1 MKRIKTR
8 WIVFAG
14 WLLPTIAMGLW
25 LGLTSNVVVGEA
37 DAGAFLSAE
46 SRPGGFFAPS
56 VMTVHTTRGTLAV
69 ADFISA
75 QRGTPLVVIDST
87 RDGLQVCS
95 DTNRTLC
102 SDLTGL
108 YAGELEPV
116 RHAPVWLT
124 FERRQWLEI
133 ALIYW
138 AVLGLGVFV
147 LALMICADDSDPR
160 DADAASNEPPGREP
174 RP

>member
-25 LGLTSNVVVGEA
+25 LGLSSNVVLGEA
-37 DAGAFLSAE
+37 DAGVFLSAE
-46 SRPGGFFAPS
+46 SRPGGYFAPS

-69 ADFISA
+69 SDYISA
-75 QRGTPLVVIDST
+75 QRGTPLVVVDST
-87 RDGLQVCS
+87 QAGLQVCS
-95 DTNRTLC
+95 KTDRAVC

-108 YAGELEPV
+108 YAGELAPV
-116 RHAPVWLT
+116 PHASVWLT

-133 ALIYW
+133 LLLYW
-138 AVLGLGVFV
+138 AVLGLGV
-147 LALMICADDSDPR
+147 LALGLMICTDDGDPC
-160 DADAASNEPPGREP
+160 DDGGSNKDQRNRES